1 MNYVLDQGKKFYQ
14 ISLSILISC
23 LLDNVPYNDVVERE
37 VTNLSHLEVKGLK
50 CFYYEK

>member
-1 MNYVLDQGKKFYQ
+1 MNYMLDQGKKFYQ

-23 LLDNVPYNDVVERE
+23 LLDNVSYNDVVERSYK
-37 VTNLSHLEVKGLK
+37 NLSPLEVKGLK